1 MPFKFAAVKPVPPP
15 TFYDTALQYAREV
28 AMDATKLIKETCIPD
43 MTDTKLLVTR
53 RVIELKLNVATLIE
67 GNKFQL
73 LLSLSTLMAIAAL
86 LICVPRKNEQIAK
99 TKETTLQSPEVV
111 PPADETESP
120 IIKLL
125 PRDVFGRVIVSAD
138 SANASMGVVV
148 KKNSSFKSYVKTQM
162 VSQREEDIPITPITM
177 ATPDSLDDETTTTTS
192 HKSKRSFKEFLHIP
206 ELRVF
211 ISRSSSSKKPKK

>member
-1 MPFKFAAVKPVPPP
+1 
-15 TFYDTALQYAREV
+15 
-28 AMDATKLIKETCIPD
+28 
-43 MTDTKLLVTR
+43 
-53 RVIELKLNVATLIE
+53 
-67 GNKFQL
+67 
-73 LLSLSTLMAIAAL
+73 
-86 LICVPRKNEQIAK
+86 
-99 TKETTLQSPEVV
+99 
-111 PPADETESP
+111 
-120 IIKLL
+120 
-125 PRDVFGRVIVSAD
+125 
-138 SANASMGVVV
+138 MGVVV